1 MWTDKLI
8 KKLVEFVELHRKY
21 KVEFHGFNI
30 PRDVIDVN
38 LEHRTFELD
47 NHPYGCRMYELDRHK
62 PSDFKVIQLL
72 ELEEWYED

>member
-8 KKLVEFVELHRKY
+8 KKLAEFVELHRKY

-30 PRDVIDVN
+30 VQDVTYVS

-47 NHPYGCRMYELDRHK
+47 NQPYGGRMYDLDRHK
-62 PSDFKVIQLL
+62 LSDFKVIQLL